1 MRRLELI
8 GLDGLPE
15 VLPGADLCAMIMAAA
30 RQSAGGFQHGDI
42 IAVAQKIISKAEDR
56 YVVLDDVVPSPR
68 AVRIAAQCDKDP
80 RQVEVVLGEAS
91 EVVRHRPGV
100 LIVRHR
106 LGHVLANAG
115 IDASNVPRDGQGRER
130 ILLLPLDPDG
140 SAASLRTALMQA
152 SGVDL
157 AVVINDS
164 PGRAWRVGSAGIA
177 IGVAG
182 LPAVQD
188 LRGQYDRDG
197 RELQASELGI
207 ADEVSAAASIVM
219 GQGAEGMPVVLV
231 RGMSFDGPHGTAR
244 DLVRQPGMDLFR

>member
-15 VLPGADLCAMIMAAA
+15 VVPGADLAPMIMDAA
-30 RQSAGGFQHGDI
+30 RRSAGGLRRGDI
-42 IAVAQKIISKAEDR
+42 VALAQKVVSKAEDR

-100 LIVRHR
+100 LIVRHH

-115 IDASNVPRDGQGRER
+115 IDASNVPRDGRGRER
-130 ILLLPLDPDG
+130 ILLLPRDPDG
-140 SAASLRTALMQA
+140 SAASLRAALMQA

-157 AVVINDS
+157 AVIINDS

-188 LRGQYDRDG
+188 LRGQPDRDG
-197 RELQASELGI
+197 RELQASELGV
-207 ADEVSAAASIVM
+207 ADEIAAAASIVM
-219 GQGAEGMPVVLV
+219 GQGAEGVPVVLV
-231 RGMSFDGPHGTAR
+231 RGMTFSGPQGTAH

>member
-15 VLPGADLCAMIMAAA
+15 VLPGADLAGMILQAAA
-30 RQSAGGFQHGDI
+30 AVGGLRAGD
-42 IAVAQKIISKAEDR
+42 VVVLAQKVISKAEDR
-56 YVVLDDVVPSPR
+56 YVVLDDVVPSAR

-80 RQVEVVLGEAS
+80 RQVEVVLSEAS

-100 LIVRHR
+100 LIVRHH

-130 ILLLPLDPDG
+130 ILLLPKDPDG
-140 SAASLRTALMQA
+140 SAASLRRALVAA

-188 LRGQYDRDG
+188 LRGQPDRDG

-219 GQGAEGMPVVLV
+219 GQGAEGVPVVLV
-231 RGMSFDGPHGTAR
+231 RGMTFDGPRGTAH